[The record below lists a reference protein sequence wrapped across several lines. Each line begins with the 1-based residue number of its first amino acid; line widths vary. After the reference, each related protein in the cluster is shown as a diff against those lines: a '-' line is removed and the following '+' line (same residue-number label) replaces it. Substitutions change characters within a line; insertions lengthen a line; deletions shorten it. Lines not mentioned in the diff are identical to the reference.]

1 MKDEDIDL
9 DEFTE
14 LDFGGIQ
21 EDQEEKLSVE
31 ENLWNRLEKSGNK
44 VSFARDLLALYR
56 YMDDPFVS
64 WQKKVVVAA
73 ALIYFVTPIDKIPR
87 FARFFGLLDELGV
100 MAILLKFLGKE
111 LVPYYEAGYRAEYF

>member
-14 LDFGGIQ
+14 LDFGGIK
-21 EDQEEKLSVE
+21 EEEEKIVFVD
-31 ENLWNRLEKSGNK
+31 ENLWYRLEKSGKK

-56 YMDDPFVS
+56 YMDDPYVS
-64 WQKKVVVAA
+64 WQKKAVVAA

-87 FARFFGLLDELGV
+87 FVRFFGLLDELGV
-100 MAILLKFLGKE
+100 MTILLKFLGKE
-111 LVPYYEAGYRAEYF
+111 LVPYYESGYRAE

>member
-14 LDFGGIQ
+14 LDFGGVK
-21 EDQEEKLSVE
+21 EDQEKKLSVE
-31 ENLWNRLEKSGNK
+31 ENLWSRLEKSGKK
-44 VSFARDLLALYR
+44 VSFARDLLALIK
-56 YMDDPFVS
+56 YMDDPYIS
-64 WQKKVVVAA
+64 WQKKTLVAA

-100 MAILLKFLGKE
+100 MTILLKFLGKE
-111 LVPYYEAGYRAEYF
+111 LVPYYEEDYRSE

>member
-21 EDQEEKLSVE
+21 EDPDVKLSAE
-31 ENLWNRLEKSGNK
+31 ENLWSRLEKSGNK
-44 VSFARDLLALYR
+44 ISFARDLLALYR
-56 YMDDPFVS
+56 YMEDPYVS
-64 WQKKVVVAA
+64 WQKKVVIAA
-73 ALIYFVTPIDKIPR
+73 ALIYFVTPIDKIPK

-100 MAILLKFLGKE
+100 MIILLKFLGKE
-111 LVPYYEAGYRAEYF
+111 LVPYYEEGYRAE

>member
-1 MKDEDIDL
+1 MKDDDIDL

-14 LDFGGIQ
+14 LDFGSIK
-21 EDQEEKLSVE
+21 EDKEKILFVE
-31 ENLWNRLEKSGNK
+31 ENLWYRLEKQGKK

-56 YMDDPFVS
+56 YMDDPYVS

-87 FARFFGLLDELGV
+87 FVKFFSLLDELGV
-100 MAILLKFLGKE
+100 MTILLKFLGKE
-111 LVPYYEAGYRAEYF
+111 IIPYYESGYRAE

>member
-14 LDFGGIQ
+14 LDFGGIK
-21 EDQEEKLSVE
+21 EDEEKIVFVE
-31 ENLWNRLEKSGNK
+31 ENLWYRLEKSGKK

-56 YMDDPFVS
+56 YMDDPYVS
-64 WQKKVVVAA
+64 WQKKAVVAA

-87 FARFFGLLDELGV
+87 FVKFFGLLDELGV
-100 MAILLKFLGKE
+100 MSILLKFLGKE
-111 LVPYYEAGYRAEYF
+111 LVPYYESGYRSE

>member
-14 LDFGGIQ
+14 LDFGGIK
-21 EDQEEKLSVE
+21 EDEEKIVFVE
-31 ENLWNRLEKSGNK
+31 ENLWYRLEKSGKK

-56 YMDDPFVS
+56 YMDDPYVS

-87 FARFFGLLDELGV
+87 FVRFFGLLDELGV
-100 MAILLKFLGKE
+100 MTILLKFLGKE
-111 LVPYYEAGYRAEYF
+111 LVPYYESGYRAE

>member
-14 LDFGGIQ
+14 LDFGGIK
-21 EDQEEKLSVE
+21 EDEEKIVFVE
-31 ENLWNRLEKSGNK
+31 ENLWYRLEKSGKK

-56 YMDDPFVS
+56 YMDDPYVS
-64 WQKKVVVAA
+64 WQKKAVVAA

-87 FARFFGLLDELGV
+87 FVRFFGLLDELGV
-100 MAILLKFLGKE
+100 MTILLKFLGKE
-111 LVPYYEAGYRAEYF
+111 LVPYYESGYRAE

>member
-1 MKDEDIDL
+1 MKDDDIDL

-14 LDFGGIQ
+14 LDFGSIK
-21 EDQEEKLSVE
+21 EDKEKILFVE
-31 ENLWNRLEKSGNK
+31 ENLWTRLEKSGKK

-56 YMDDPFVS
+56 YMDDPYVS
-64 WQKKVVVAA
+64 WQKKVVIAA

-100 MAILLKFLGKE
+100 MTILLKFLGKE
-111 LVPYYEAGYRAEYF
+111 LVPYYEEGYRSE

>member
-14 LDFGGIQ
+14 LDFGSII
-21 EDQEEKLSVE
+21 EDREKKTSVE
-31 ENLWNRLEKSGNK
+31 EDLWSRLEKSGNK

-73 ALIYFVTPIDKIPR
+73 ALIYFVTPIDKVPR

-100 MAILLKFLGKE
+100 MTILLKFLGKE
-111 LVPYYEAGYRAEYF
+111 LVPYYEVGYRSE

>member
-21 EDQEEKLSVE
+21 ETPEEKLSVE
-31 ENLWNRLEKSGNK
+31 DNLWSRLEKSGKK
-44 VSFARDLLALYR
+44 VSFAKDLLALYR
-56 YMDDPFVS
+56 YMDDPYVS

-100 MAILLKFLGKE
+100 MTILLKFLGKE
-111 LVPYYEAGYRAEYF
+111 LVPYYETGYRAD

>member
-14 LDFGGIQ
+14 LDFGGIK
-21 EDQEEKLSVE
+21 EDEEKIVFVE
-31 ENLWNRLEKSGNK
+31 ENLWYRLEKSGKK

-56 YMDDPFVS
+56 YMDDPYVS
-64 WQKKVVVAA
+64 WQKKAVVAA

-87 FARFFGLLDELGV
+87 FVRFFGLLDELGV
-100 MAILLKFLGKE
+100 MTILLKFLGKE
-111 LVPYYEAGYRAEYF
+111 LVPYYESGYRTE

>member
-1 MKDEDIDL
+1 MIDEDIDL

-21 EDQEEKLSVE
+21 ENPEEIVSVE
-31 ENLWNRLEKSGNK
+31 ENLWSRLEKSGNK
-44 VSFARDLLALYR
+44 ISFARDILALYR

-73 ALIYFVTPIDKIPR
+73 ALIYFVTPVDKIPR

-100 MAILLKFLGKE
+100 MTILLKFLGKE
-111 LVPYYEAGYRAEYF
+111 LVPYYEAGYRTE

>member
-14 LDFGGIQ
+14 LDFGGIK
-21 EDQEEKLSVE
+21 EDEEKIVFVE
-31 ENLWNRLEKSGNK
+31 ENLWYRLEKSGKK

-56 YMDDPFVS
+56 YMDDPYVS
-64 WQKKVVVAA
+64 WQKKAVVAA

-87 FARFFGLLDELGV
+87 FVKFFGLLDELGV
-100 MAILLKFLGKE
+100 MSILLKFLGKE
-111 LVPYYEAGYRAEYF
+111 LVPYYESGYRAE

>member
-14 LDFGGIQ
+14 LDFGSIK
-21 EDQEEKLSVE
+21 EDQDKKSSVE
-31 ENLWNRLEKSGNK
+31 EDLWYRLEKSGQK

-100 MAILLKFLGKE
+100 MTILLKFLGKE
-111 LVPYYEAGYRAEYF
+111 LVPYYEIGYRSE

>member
-14 LDFGGIQ
+14 LDFGSIK
-21 EDQEEKLSVE
+21 EDREKNTSVE
-31 ENLWNRLEKSGNK
+31 EDLWSRLEKSGKK

-73 ALIYFVTPIDKIPR
+73 AIIYFVTPIDKIPR

-100 MAILLKFLGKE
+100 MTILLKFLGKE
-111 LVPYYEAGYRAEYF
+111 LVPYYEMGYRSE

>member
-21 EDQEEKLSVE
+21 EDTEEKLSVE
-31 ENLWNRLEKSGNK
+31 ESLWSRLEKSGNK
-44 VSFARDLLALYR
+44 ISFARDILALYK

-64 WQKKVVVAA
+64 WQKKVIVAA
-73 ALIYFVTPIDKIPR
+73 ALIYFVAPIEKIPR

-100 MAILLKFLGKE
+100 MTILLKFLGKE
-111 LVPYYEAGYRAEYF
+111 LVPYYEAGYRSE